1 MNKPKF
7 FMMCGLVASGK
18 STKAQ
23 EFAKEYNAAI
33 FSSDELRKELYN
45 NENCQDHNNELF
57 VELHRRIKNCL
68 KSGKNACYDAT
79 NINYKSAWHFCRS

>member
-1 MNKPKF
+1 
-7 FMMCGLVASGK
+7 MMCGLVASGK

-23 EFAKEYNAAI
+23 EFAKEYNVAV

-68 KSGKNACYDAT
+68 KYGKNAC
-79 NINYKSAWHFCRS
+79 